1 MVSFIPPALYV
12 EEIFMDSGLKV
23 TLNHQA
29 AKLAYRSQCN
39 LGHNKGLRATSCVY
53 EVFVKKITGNKI

>member
-1 MVSFIPPALYV
+1 MYV
-12 EEIFMDSGLKV
+12 EEMFMDSGLKV

-29 AKLAYRSQCN
+29 AKLAYRSQSN
-39 LGHNKGLRATSCVY
+39 FGHNKGLRAISCVN